1 MKDLTIVKSY
11 KGDQEFFCVINE
23 TGTLNKVVLFDTL
36 EEAEKFVEYKK
47 GRIDFINKTENK
59 K

>member
-11 KGDQEFFCVINE
+11 KGDKEFYCVIND

-36 EEAEKFVEYKK
+36 E
-47 GRIDFINKTENK
+47 
-59 K
+59 